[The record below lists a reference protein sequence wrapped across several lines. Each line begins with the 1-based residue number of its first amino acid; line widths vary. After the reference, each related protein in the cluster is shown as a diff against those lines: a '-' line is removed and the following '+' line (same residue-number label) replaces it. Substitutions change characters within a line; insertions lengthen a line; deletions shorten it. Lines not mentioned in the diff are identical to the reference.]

1 MARTALTAE
10 KFTTAGL
17 APTPVTPDASGVS
30 FRSSGRQILMV
41 VNGSGSSINV
51 TPQIAKQIEGL
62 SVTSPARAVPAGA
75 TRFFGPFSDAYNQL
89 DGKDTVFVDL
99 SAVATVTVSLLEMP

>member
-1 MARTALTAE
+1 
-10 KFTTAGL
+10 
-17 APTPVTPDASGVS
+17 
-30 FRSSGRQILMV
+30 MV

-51 TPQIAKQIEGL
+51 TPQIAKKVEGL
-62 SVTSPARAVPAGA
+62 SVTSPARAVAAGA
-75 TRFFGPFSDAYNQL
+75 TRFFGPFSDSYNQL